1 MSQQIPFDQRHPD
14 AQQSCGYWL
23 DLTEQRCGQCD
34 RCKREILPVRV
45 AMALVPGERCDDP
58 DCEYC

>member
-34 RCKREILPVRV
+34 RCKRETPVRV